1 MRGVVYC
8 LYDFL
13 LKEWLN
19 MKNINTVPPNLKYG
33 YEMTLS
39 LARPGTPFSQ
49 EDRQFLEQAIAEYN
63 GKSKTNQF
71 IGGSRQLY

>member
-1 MRGVVYC
+1 
-8 LYDFL
+8 
-13 LKEWLN
+13 

-63 GKSKTNQF
+63 G
-71 IGGSRQLY
+71 

>member
-1 MRGVVYC
+1 
-8 LYDFL
+8 
-13 LKEWLN
+13 

-49 EDRQFLEQAIAEYN
+49 EDRQFLEQLPNIMEN
-63 GKSKTNQF
+63 RSIWQIQNKS
-71 IGGSRQLY
+71 IYWR

>member
-1 MRGVVYC
+1 
-8 LYDFL
+8 
-13 LKEWLN
+13 

-63 GKSKTNQF
+63 GKSVYMANPKHAPHHV
-71 IGGSRQLY
+71 